1 MLRRWFIAGLLVW
14 VPLGVTIFIV
24 GFLVRLLN
32 SSLLLLPARYNPERW
47 LGFPLPGLGVALG
60 LVVVLVTGFLVA
72 NFAGRRVLALVEH
85 LLDRIPLVR
94 SVYGGVKRLT
104 ETVFSED
111 NDSFRRV
118 LLVEYPRRGMWT
130 LAFQTGSTVSEVQ
143 AKTAEDVITIY
154 IPTTPN
160 PTSGFVVMVP
170 RGDVIELDMSVE
182 DGLRMIISMG
192 VVGPPS
198 DDSGDSVVAA
208 TAKT

>member
-1 MLRRWFIAGLLVW
+1 MLRRWFVAGLLVW

-32 SSLLLLPARYNPERW
+32 SSLLLLPKRYSPEHW
-47 LGFPLPGLGVALG
+47 LGFPLPGFGVILG
-60 LVVVLVTGFLVA
+60 LVIVLLTGFLVA

-104 ETVFSED
+104 ETIFSED
-111 NDSFRRV
+111 NESFRRV
-118 LLVEYPRRGMWT
+118 LLVEYPRRDMWT
-130 LAFQTGSTVSEVQ
+130 LAFQTGTTVDEVQ
-143 AKTAEDVITIY
+143 AKTAKDVITVY

-160 PTSGFVVMVP
+160 PTSGFVVLVP
-170 RGDVIELDMSVE
+170 RDDVIPLDMSVE

-192 VVGPPS
+192 VVGPES
-198 DDSGDSVVAA
+198 VGSVVANA
-208 TAKT
+208 AKT